1 MAQFRSKPFGVTKNG
16 DKVDEYIISNPG
28 GLEISVLNY
37 GCVIKNLFVPTKT
50 GPVDVVVGH
59 DTLADYEA
67 DFNSS
72 GSTCC
77 GAFVGRYAN
86 RIENAE
92 FSLSGKTYKLE
103 ANNGKNHLHGTFPR
117 KIYDVKMFGDTL
129 LMETES
135 PAGEDG
141 FPGNLKVSVRYI
153 LTPDNTLRMDY
164 RVSTDEDTIINLTNH
179 TYFNLDGGGN
189 VLGQKLRIYASN
201 YLEGNNE
208 TCPTGKILPVDGTP
222 MDFRTGKP
230 LGRDLDTGFYQTTM
244 AGGGFD
250 HCYVLDRP
258 RGASQSLCAWASSD
272 KTGISMK
279 MYTTQPGIQLYTG
292 NFLQN
297 CPSPGKGGVPL
308 EKYGGF
314 ALETQ
319 HFPCSPSH
327 PEFPTTVL
335 RAGKVF
341 RANTT
346 LRFFTGRQCGRFVS
360 KYQPQQR
367 AALLRELPFADFFG
381 CPLHA
386 FRTKNLCNS
395 SYWQKKMQQ
404 KYIFIKE
411 PVLDS
416 RCKKAVS
423 FRQAEH
429 KGSVRSN
436 IWNKRGTGHGYFGFR
451 RRRLHR
457 QPHLHRASECRLR
470 RRRGGQLL

>member
-1 MAQFRSKPFGVTKNG
+1 MAVMAMCVLLSCTEKKEEATLSGLMKSNFVSEVQGKPTALYVLKNQNGAEACVTNWGGRLVSVMVPDKNG
-16 DKVDEYIISNPG
+16 KMTDVVLGYDNIQQYVDNPNNNYG
-28 GLEISVLNY
+28 GLI
-37 GCVIKNLFVPTKT
+37 
-50 GPVDVVVGH
+50 
-59 DTLADYEA
+59 
-67 DFNSS
+67 
-72 GSTCC
+72 
-77 GAFVGRYAN
+77 GRYGN
-86 RIENAE
+86 RIAN
-92 FSLSGKTYKLE
+92 GKFTLDGVEYQLPQN
-103 ANNGKNHLHGTFPR
+103 NNGHCLHGGPEGYHTVVWDA
-117 KIYDVKMFGDTL
+117 KQVNDQSVELTYLSKD
-129 LMETES
+129 
-135 PAGEDG
+135 GEAG

-346 LRFFTGRQCGRFVS
+346 LRFFTGRQCGR
-360 KYQPQQR
+360 
-367 AALLRELPFADFFG
+367 L
-381 CPLHA
+381 
-386 FRTKNLCNS
+386 
-395 SYWQKKMQQ
+395 
-404 KYIFIKE
+404 
-411 PVLDS
+411 
-416 RCKKAVS
+416 
-423 FRQAEH
+423 
-429 KGSVRSN
+429 
-436 IWNKRGTGHGYFGFR
+436 
-451 RRRLHR
+451 
-457 QPHLHRASECRLR
+457 
-470 RRRGGQLL
+470 

>member
-1 MAQFRSKPFGVTKNG
+1 MLKLKAFSHKDGKLCYNHNYGQGQGLRCPGRKIMKKEASLMAQFRSKPFGVTKNG

-50 GPVDVVVGH
+50 GLVDVVVGH

-92 FSLSGKTYKLE
+92 FSLGGKTYKLE

-164 RVSTDEDTIINLTNH
+164 RVSTDADTIINLTNH

-208 TCPTGKILPVDGTP
+208 TCPTGKILPVAGTP
-222 MDFRTGKP
+222 MDFRAGKP

-244 AGGGFD
+244 VGGGFD

-292 NFLQN
+292 NFLQD
-297 CPSPGKGGVPL
+297 CPSLGKGGIRL

-327 PEFPTTVL
+327 PEFPSTVL

-346 LRFFTGRQCGRFVS
+346 LRFFTGRQCGR
-360 KYQPQQR
+360 
-367 AALLRELPFADFFG
+367 L
-381 CPLHA
+381 
-386 FRTKNLCNS
+386 
-395 SYWQKKMQQ
+395 
-404 KYIFIKE
+404 
-411 PVLDS
+411 
-416 RCKKAVS
+416 
-423 FRQAEH
+423 
-429 KGSVRSN
+429 
-436 IWNKRGTGHGYFGFR
+436 
-451 RRRLHR
+451 
-457 QPHLHRASECRLR
+457 
-470 RRRGGQLL
+470 

>member
-1 MAQFRSKPFGVTKNG
+1 MAQFRSKPFGVTQNG
-16 DKVDEYIISNPG
+16 DKMDEYIISNPG

-50 GPVDVVVGH
+50 GMVDVVVGH

-279 MYTTQPGIQLYTG
+279 MYTTQPGIQLYTIINLTNHTYFNLADGLIGCELDDRRDVGTLGEDLLHILVFGHIGLIEAEVLAGDLLDAVEDHRGCIVVIVRHDNVVAGIQELDAGVAADVACAAG
-292 NFLQN
+292 NQN
-297 CPSPGKGGVPL
+297 
-308 EKYGGF
+308 
-314 ALETQ
+314 
-319 HFPCSPSH
+319 SH
-327 PEFPTTVL
+327 VQYL
-335 RAGKVF
+335 S
-341 RANTT
+341 
-346 LRFFTGRQCGRFVS
+346 C
-360 KYQPQQR
+360 
-367 AALLRELPFADFFG
+367 
-381 CPLHA
+381 
-386 FRTKNLCNS
+386 
-395 SYWQKKMQQ
+395 
-404 KYIFIKE
+404 
-411 PVLDS
+411 S
-416 RCKKAVS
+416 RCCFAQS
-423 FRQAEH
+423 PCAL
-429 KGSVRSN
+429 S
-436 IWNKRGTGHGYFGFR
+436 
-451 RRRLHR
+451 
-457 QPHLHRASECRLR
+457 A
-470 RRRGGQLL
+470 

>member
-28 GLEISVLNY
+28 GLEVSVLNY

-208 TCPTGKILPVDGTP
+208 TCPTGKITRGRYADGLPHRKASGT
-222 MDFRTGKP
+222 
-230 LGRDLDTGFYQTTM
+230 
-244 AGGGFD
+244 
-250 HCYVLDRP
+250 RP
-258 RGASQSLCAWASSD
+258 RHRLLPDHHGGRRLRPLLCPRPAP
-272 KTGISMK
+272 GC
-279 MYTTQPGIQLYTG
+279 QPEPLRLGVQRQDRHQHEDVHHPAGHPALHRQLPAE
-292 NFLQN
+292 L
-297 CPSPGKGGVPL
+297 PL
-308 EKYGGF
+308 PRQGRR
-314 ALETQ
+314 
-319 HFPCSPSH
+319 P
-327 PEFPTTVL
+327 
-335 RAGKVF
+335 AGKV
-341 RANTT
+341 
-346 LRFFTGRQCGRFVS
+346 
-360 KYQPQQR
+360 
-367 AALLRELPFADFFG
+367 
-381 CPLHA
+381 
-386 FRTKNLCNS
+386 
-395 SYWQKKMQQ
+395 
-404 KYIFIKE
+404 
-411 PVLDS
+411 
-416 RCKKAVS
+416 
-423 FRQAEH
+423 
-429 KGSVRSN
+429 
-436 IWNKRGTGHGYFGFR
+436 
-451 RRRLHR
+451 RRLC
-457 QPHLHRASECRLR
+457 P
-470 RRRGGQLL
+470 

>member
-292 NFLQN
+292 NFLQD

-346 LRFFTGRQCGRFVS
+346 LRFFTGRQCGQKNPFS
-360 KYQPQQR
+360 KQIS
-367 AALLRELPFADFFG
+367 AAA
-381 CPLHA
+381 
-386 FRTKNLCNS
+386 
-395 SYWQKKMQQ
+395 
-404 KYIFIKE
+404 
-411 PVLDS
+411 
-416 RCKKAVS
+416 
-423 FRQAEH
+423 
-429 KGSVRSN
+429 KGSSLAGAVFCFFLRVLSMPCGLK
-436 IWNKRGTGHGYFGFR
+436 IFAVHQTG
-451 RRRLHR
+451 
-457 QPHLHRASECRLR
+457 
-470 RRRGGQLL
+470 

>member
-50 GPVDVVVGH
+50 GLVDVVVGH

-346 LRFFTGRQCGRFVS
+346 LRFFTGRQCGRLYKRIRFPS

-367 AALLRELPFADFFG
+367 EALLQELSFAVF
-381 CPLHA
+381 CV
-386 FRTKNLCNS
+386 S
-395 SYWQKKMQQ
+395 S
-404 KYIFIKE
+404 
-411 PVLDS
+411 PCLAD
-416 RCKKAVS
+416 
-423 FRQAEH
+423 
-429 KGSVRSN
+429 
-436 IWNKRGTGHGYFGFR
+436 
-451 RRRLHR
+451 
-457 QPHLHRASECRLR
+457 
-470 RRRGGQLL
+470 